1 MDTDDLHDESGVE
14 DRRGEGGEDTEVISE
29 VISDSD
35 SSRSQDTEGS
45 GDEGEEDMGDG
56 EEEEE
61 DEEGEEDDEDE
72 EDEDDEDDDGGSEV
86 YDDDQEDDY
95 QDLDDAAFFRVPTLE
110 REFEPVMM
118 IGLGEH
124 DPLEER
130 AGGLPLWG
138 ETEPNGVVDI
148 AGGLGGGSAAGGAG
162 ANHVTP
168 THPLL
173 MGRGLAAGSG
183 EANGGV
189 AGGAGT
195 GTNRTQS
202 RSAALQRH
210 RGFRYIQLNP
220 RAGGAAG
227 GPPPGT
233 PAILQSLLGGPNSR
247 DFLTFTGA
255 GAGMRDARVLVM
267 DNTFAIF
274 DGLDDELPGVGL
286 DGGMLGSL
294 GGGVGG
300 SGGASAL
307 NTIPTALV
315 RWTEESRVLDGDS
328 VHDCVTA
335 IKPLL
340 LEVDI

>member
-61 DEEGEEDDEDE
+61 DEEGDEDDEDE

-173 MGRGLAAGSG
+173 MGRG
-183 EANGGV
+183 
-189 AGGAGT
+189 
-195 GTNRTQS
+195 S
-202 RSAALQRH
+202 RIRRGQRGRRGWRRH
-210 RGFRYIQLNP
+210 RNQPHAEPF
-220 RAGGAAG
+220 GGAAAASRFPLHPAQ
-227 GPPPGT
+227 PPCGW
-233 PAILQSLLGGPNSR
+233 SC
-247 DFLTFTGA
+247 
-255 GAGMRDARVLVM
+255 
-267 DNTFAIF
+267 
-274 DGLDDELPGVGL
+274 
-286 DGGMLGSL
+286 
-294 GGGVGG
+294 
-300 SGGASAL
+300 
-307 NTIPTALV
+307 
-315 RWTEESRVLDGDS
+315 RWT
-328 VHDCVTA
+328 TA
-335 IKPLL
+335 RHSGYPPVSTGRTQLA
-340 LEVDI
+340 